1 MQGLVA
7 VGKTSGIFKP
17 ASGLIAGCKLS
28 TSGSDARL
36 HVSCGLNNSGFFN
49 APIKDHLSIFLPN
62 HRGNPL
68 FGRSSRKINV
78 CVRAD
83 GSQDKTSGSIFP
95 LELESPTGQFLSQIL
110 SSHPHLLPAAI
121 EQQLERL
128 AADRDASAD
137 QELPSTSGT
146 DIVLYRRIAELK
158 AKERRKALEEIIY
171 ALIVQKFMDAGVS
184 LIPSMSMPADPSGKV
199 DTWPNQDTELEAMH
213 STEALEMIREHL
225 SLVLGKRNAISDS
238 TAVAQI
244 SKLRVGQVYAA
255 SVMYGYF
262 LRRVD
267 QHFQLEK
274 SMKMLP
280 FGLNGDIDAEQLMN
294 THPELEDDRYQD
306 NSASQGSAAAAAALA
321 AMAGAAAPAGQDFNP
336 IVFGEYGAKPCKLRA
351 YVMSFDPET
360 LQRYATMRS
369 KEGVNIIEKH
379 AEALFGRP
387 EIRITPD
394 GSMAVAKDEI
404 IRISFT
410 GLNSLVLEAVTF
422 GSFLWDVESY
432 VDSRYHFVNK

>member
-1 MQGLVA
+1 MQGLIA
-7 VGKTSGIFKP
+7 VGKTSGIFNP
-17 ASGLIAGCKLS
+17 ASGLVTGCRLS
-28 TSGSDARL
+28 ISCSDARL
-36 HVSCGLNNSGFFN
+36 HVSCGLNNPGFFN
-49 APIKDHLSIFLPN
+49 APIKDRLSIFFPN
-62 HRGNPL
+62 HRGKPS
-68 FGRSSRKINV
+68 FGPNSNKLNV

-83 GSQDKTSGSIFP
+83 GSRDKTSSSIFP
-95 LELESPTGQFLSQIL
+95 LELESPTGQVLSQIL
-110 SSHPHLLPAAI
+110 RNDPHLLPAAI
-121 EQQLERL
+121 DQQLETL
-128 AADRDASAD
+128 AADRDASAE
-137 QELPSTSGT
+137 QELPSISGT
-146 DIVLYRRIAELK
+146 EIVLYRRIAEMK

-184 LIPSMSMPADPSGKV
+184 LIPSMSVPADPSGKV
-199 DTWPNQDTELEAMH
+199 DTWPNQDTGLEAMH
-213 STEALEMIREHL
+213 SREALEMIREHL
-225 SLVLGKRNAISDS
+225 SLVLGKRNALSDL

-280 FGLNGDIDAEQLMN
+280 FGLNGDIDAEQLMS
-294 THPELEDDRYQD
+294 THPELEDYGYQD

-321 AMAGAAAPAGQDFNP
+321 AMAGAPASADPDFNS
-336 IVFGEYGAKPCKLRA
+336 IVLGEYGAKPCKLRA

-360 LQRYATMRS
+360 LKRYATMRS

-394 GSMAVAKDEI
+394 GSMAVAKDEV

-432 VDSRYHFVNK
+432 VDSRYHFVNM